1 LQDLACAAMA
11 GGVQARR
18 WHLVAGAVGLAVVAL
33 AGLLGGRMLRGGIS
47 ARAGP
52 TAIEARVARTLRR
65 WAIPTDAREAPNP
78 IPPSPRV
85 LRAGLEHFAD
95 HCATCHANDGSGQTE
110 IGRNLH
116 PRAPDLRRPPTQALT
131 DGELFYII
139 ENGVRL
145 TGMPAWGRPGGAEG
159 SWHLVHF
166 IRHLP
171 QLTSEEKAEMEALN
185 PKSPEE
191 WRALEDE
198 EAFLRGATPAPP
210 DPGRATHSH

>member
-1 LQDLACAAMA
+1 MVLAF
-11 GGVQARR
+11 
-18 WHLVAGAVGLAVVAL
+18 VGLAAL
-33 AGLLGGRMLRGGIS
+33 AATLVLRGGIS
-47 ARAGP
+47 ARAEP
-52 TAIEARVARTLRR
+52 FAVEARVARMLRS
-65 WAIPTDAREAPNP
+65 WAMPREAREATNP

-85 LRAGLEHFAD
+85 LAAGLAHFAD
-95 HCATCHANDGSGQTE
+95 HCATCHANDGSGQTA
-110 IGRNLH
+110 IGRNLY
-116 PRAPDLRRPPTQALT
+116 PRAPDMRSAATQGLT

-145 TGMPAWGRPGGAEG
+145 TGMPAWGREGSAEG

-171 QLTSEEKAEMEALN
+171 KLTAEEKAQMEALN

-198 EAFLRGATPAPP
+198 EAFLRGAEPP
-210 DPGRATHSH
+210 PHEPGHGTHSH